1 MLFRAVFSAHWDSS
15 VGPQGW
21 PEDKGEG
28 GGARPQVTGL
38 SVLCEAQGHMD
49 TVQIV
54 LCTTLGGALHIQ
66 VRGDLW
72 NCLVRIKNFQ
82 QSNGLRKVVLS

>member
-1 MLFRAVFSAHWDSS
+1 
-15 VGPQGW
+15 
-21 PEDKGEG
+21 
-28 GGARPQVTGL
+28 
-38 SVLCEAQGHMD
+38 MD

-72 NCLVRIKNFQ
+72 NCLVMIKNLQ
-82 QSNGLRKVVLS
+82 QSDGSRKVVLS